1 MMGTLVM
8 IITLLVLIIT
18 VFAEQSP
25 FAIEYDA
32 IGIGNN
38 WEVLGPFQSGTRE
51 QQWGADPLEAYGGF
65 RNITF
70 DKNCPFQSS
79 LNGSVYFDT
88 LTASS
93 VTLKNNIISRKI
105 PVSFPDVDWEML
117 QKAFGWSALQFQAWI
132 RGSFYI
138 PSEGR
143 YGVWIGSAVEF
154 YLDGIYY
161 DVGNLY
167 DADVV
172 QFSRGG
178 LFLDLSSG
186 KHLLEIRVVNDIR
199 AFGGQV
205 PPKVEVQVA
214 LRTVTEDLVVA
225 DYDTHGGWV
234 VPTVIDMERKDP
246 WRGDACVAGEWASF
260 ALRNEGREWVVITDL
275 RVDKVIYPLMFID
288 SRADR
293 KSTEQTN
300 IFAWRLASNGQFQ
313 SE

>member
-1 MMGTLVM
+1 MGTLV
-8 IITLLVLIIT
+8 LIISSLVFIIA
-18 VFAEQSP
+18 VFAKQRP
-25 FAIEYDA
+25 FAVEFDA
-32 IGIGNN
+32 ISIGNS
-38 WEVLGPFQSGTRE
+38 WQVLGPFQSGTRE

-70 DKNCPFQSS
+70 DEAHPFPSS

-88 LTASS
+88 LNASS
-93 VTLKNNIISRKI
+93 ITLKNKIVGRKI
-105 PVSFPDVDWEML
+105 PVLFPDIDWEML
-117 QKAFGWSALQFQAWI
+117 QKAFGWPALQFQAWI

-138 PSEGR
+138 SSEGR
-143 YGVWIGSAVEF
+143 YGVWIGSAIEF

-172 QFSRGG
+172 QFNRGG

-186 KHLLEIRVVNDIR
+186 AHVLEIRVVNDIR

-214 LRTVTEDLVVA
+214 LRKVTADLVVA

-234 VPTVIDMERKDP
+234 VPTVIDMKRKDT
-246 WRGDACVAGEWASF
+246 WRSDGCLAGEWASF

-275 RVDKVIYPLMFID
+275 RVDKASYPLIFINI
-288 SRADR
+288 RANL
-293 KSTEQTN
+293 KLME
-300 IFAWRLASNGQFQ
+300 
-313 SE
+313 